1 MKLHTALTFFFLI
14 GLSYTTAANDFHIKE
29 VELTYTITETGS
41 VEVIEKRTYEFD
53 GDFSW
58 ADYRLENEVY
68 DNGDIRNVTISEDG
82 EQYQLVDEKEGPA
95 GSYYY
100 ETDEDPLY
108 VIWHYSA
115 SDERRTFEISY
126 TIDNILEGNNK
137 WVQFFWK
144 AVTDRWDKS
153 TGQVDITV
161 NFPND
166 EEHHS
171 WVRSQNR
178 ELFTTSENGRFH
190 ITGGPVEE
198 NQFVAVRVVLPA
210 AQLDTEP
217 IENQE
222 VSPQWAEDKETKWLA
237 DYEQYLE
244 RQEQLADY
252 AEIAAY
258 AIILI
263 SFGVILFGWKN
274 RQIKGRAAGVSPTSD
289 QPDVPPAIA
298 AWAMNHHIISEYCLP
313 ATLFDL
319 SRKGAFKIEEF
330 EGEDGSETYRVTSTG
345 HTPDN
350 LTDWELA
357 LFHHIQQ
364 KAGDDGVK
372 LNNLFGDSSA
382 DQKMLEKWYVDL
394 KKDANEHLPVQPE
407 SKIKYYWTLGIGLLL
422 FVLSFGILSY
432 HPVLAFTAMFLSL
445 MMALS
450 STFLRHYTPQ
460 GLQRYNHIYAYY
472 LWLQNPDQTGTPEER
487 AADLCYAIAFG
498 LPKKKVEQLT
508 ENIQM
513 PGFLKAYSAD
523 VALIA
528 ASVSSTTTTTT
539 TVSVGTSGGSGG
551 AG

>member
-1 MKLHTALTFFFLI
+1 MKLHTALIFLFLVC
-14 GLSYTTAANDFHIKE
+14 LSYTAAANDFHIIK

-41 VEVIEKRTYEFD
+41 VEVVEKRKYEFD

-68 DNGDIRNVTISEDG
+68 GTGNIRNVTISEDR
-82 EQYQLVDEKEGPA
+82 EQYELIDEKEGPE

-100 ETDEDPLY
+100 ETDKDPLY

-115 SDERRTFEISY
+115 SDEQRTFEISY
-126 TIDNILEGNNK
+126 TIDNILEGNSE

-161 NFPND
+161 NLPGD
-166 EEHHS
+166 DGHHT

-178 ELFTTSENGRFH
+178 ELITTPGGGKFH
-190 ITGGPVEE
+190 INGGPLKEDHY
-198 NQFVAVRVVLPA
+198 VAVRIVSPA
-210 AQLDTEP
+210 ALFDAEP
-217 IENQE
+217 IENQK
-222 VSPQWAEDKETKWLA
+222 VSPKWAEDKESEWLA
-237 DYEQYLE
+237 DYERYLE
-244 RQEQLADY
+244 RQEQLAGY

-258 AIILI
+258 IVILI
-263 SFGVILFGWKN
+263 SIGVILFGWKN
-274 RQIKGRAAGVSPTSD
+274 RQKKGRAAGVSPTSD

-298 AWAMNHHIISEYCLP
+298 GWAMNHHIISEYCLP

-319 SRKGAFKIEEF
+319 SRKGAFKIEEV
-330 EGEDGSETYRVTSTG
+330 EGEDGSETYRVDSTG

-350 LTDWELA
+350 LTDWELV
-357 LFHHIQQ
+357 LLHHTKQ

-372 LNNLFGDSSA
+372 LNDLFDESSA
-382 DQKMLEKWYVDL
+382 DQSMIEKWYVDL
-394 KKDANEHLPVQPE
+394 KQDANSQLPVLPE
-407 SKIKYYWTLGIGLLL
+407 SKIKHHVVLGSGLLL
-422 FVLSFGILSY
+422 FALSFGVIFY
-432 HPVLAFTAMFLSL
+432 HPVLAFAAMFISL

-450 STFLRHYTPQ
+450 AVFFQHYTPE

-472 LWLQNPDQTGTPEER
+472 QWLQNPDHSGSQEDR

-508 ENIQM
+508 EDLQM
-513 PGFLKAYSAD
+513 PGFLKAYSSD
-523 VALIA
+523 VALIT
-528 ASVSSTTTTTT
+528 ASITSTTTTTT
-539 TVSVGTSGGSGG
+539 TVTVGTAGGSGG